1 MPTDTPHAPSSPRV
15 VIVGCGFGGMDAA
28 KALRRTN
35 DAQITIIDKRNHHL
49 FQPLLYQVATAALS
63 PADIAS
69 PIRRI
74 FRNQPNVTVLL
85 DEVTAIDPERK
96 IISLDDSQLEYDY
109 LVLAAGATHSYFG
122 HDEWESVA
130 PGLKTIE
137 DATEIRRRILMA
149 FEQAEHEPD
158 PAKRTA
164 ALTFVIVGAGP
175 TGVELA
181 GAIKEIAVQTIP
193 RDFRTIDTRTARVIL
208 IEGGDRLLSSFDPS
222 LSARA
227 QRDLEK
233 LGIEIITNTY
243 VTDLKPGLVTMG
255 QRTIEAGNVFWAAG
269 VKANPLATSLG
280 CELDPTGR
288 VLVEPDLSV
297 PGHPE
302 IFVVGDM
309 AAARL
314 LDKDSNQSNTWVPG
328 VAQGAL
334 QGGTHAG
341 KIIAREI
348 ESGLQPGSR
357 SDRPPFRY
365 KDKGSMATIGRAKA
379 VAEIGGFKL
388 GGLIAWLMWGLI
400 HVMFLVEFSNRIL
413 VMMQWTWNWF
423 AFTRGARLIT
433 GGRDKPANPNQPS
446 TPLPNPPASPPS
458 P

>member
-1 MPTDTPHAPSSPRV
+1 MPTDTPPAPSSPRV

-35 DAQITIIDKRNHHL
+35 AQITIIDKRNHHL

-255 QRTIEAGNVFWAAG
+255 ERTIEAGNVFWAAG

-288 VLVEPDLSV
+288 VLVQPDLSV

-348 ESGLQPGSR
+348 ASGLQPGAAT
-357 SDRPPFRY
+357 DRPPFRY

-379 VAEIGGFKL
+379 VAEIGRFKL
-388 GGLIAWLMWGLI
+388 GGLIAWLLWGLI

-413 VMMQWTWNWF
+413 VMLQWTWNWF

-433 GGRDKPANPNQPS
+433 GGRDKPANPNQPN
-446 TPLPNPPASPPS
+446 TPLPSPPASPANP
-458 P
+458 

>member
-1 MPTDTPHAPSSPRV
+1 MPTDTPPAPSSPRV

-35 DAQITIIDKRNHHL
+35 AQITIIDKRNHHL

-96 IISLDDSQLEYDY
+96 VVTLDDSQLEYDY

-149 FEQAEHEPD
+149 FEQAEHEHD
-158 PAKRTA
+158 PAKRAA

-233 LGIEIITNTY
+233 LGIEIITNTF

-255 QRTIEAGNVFWAAG
+255 ERTIEAGNVFWAAG
-269 VKANPLATSLG
+269 VKANPLAASLG
-280 CELDPTGR
+280 CELDRTGR
-288 VLVEPDLSV
+288 VLVQPDLSV

-314 LDKDSNQSNTWVPG
+314 LDKDSNHSNTWVPG

-348 ESGLQPGSR
+348 ASGLQPGATT
-357 SDRPPFRY
+357 DRPPFRY

-379 VAEIGGFKL
+379 VAEIGRFKL

-413 VMMQWTWNWF
+413 VMLQWTWNWF

-433 GGRDKPANPNQPS
+433 GGRDKPTNPNQPEE
-446 TPLPNPPASPPS
+446 LRANP
-458 P
+458 

>member
-1 MPTDTPHAPSSPRV
+1 MPTDTPPAPSSPRV

-35 DAQITIIDKRNHHL
+35 AQITIIDKRNHHL

-85 DEVTAIDPERK
+85 DEVTDIDPERK
-96 IISLDDSQLEYDY
+96 VVTLDDSQLEYDY

-149 FEQAEHEPD
+149 FEQAEHEHD
-158 PAKRTA
+158 PAKRAA

-233 LGIEIITNTY
+233 LGIEIITNTF

-255 QRTIEAGNVFWAAG
+255 ERTIEAGNVFWAAG
-269 VKANPLATSLG
+269 VKANPLARLVDLEQRRSVTNMPAPEVVSTFWSLAG
-280 CELDPTGR
+280 GSNATLDRDGEDP
-288 VLVEPDLSV
+288 
-297 PGHPE
+297 
-302 IFVVGDM
+302 
-309 AAARL
+309 
-314 LDKDSNQSNTWVPG
+314 W
-328 VAQGAL
+328 
-334 QGGTHAG
+334 
-341 KIIAREI
+341 
-348 ESGLQPGSR
+348 
-357 SDRPPFRY
+357 
-365 KDKGSMATIGRAKA
+365 
-379 VAEIGGFKL
+379 
-388 GGLIAWLMWGLI
+388 LIAEGI
-400 HVMFLVEFSNRIL
+400 H
-413 VMMQWTWNWF
+413 
-423 AFTRGARLIT
+423 A
-433 GGRDKPANPNQPS
+433 
-446 TPLPNPPASPPS
+446 
-458 P
+458 